1 MAKPLE
7 SRKKGGPQN
16 NHRPEVVEGLFPTLA
31 PGATIAG
38 ARARRRQDTYQR
50 LLAYDTDV
58 ATANGCNRLV
68 AGVDEAGRGAL
79 AGPVVSAAVILPPD
93 PGLLGVNDSKQ
104 IPEKT
109 RETLFEVI
117 VSAALCVTIAF
128 GSPELIDE
136 RNILQATLQT
146 MHRAVS
152 RLRLRPDIV
161 LVDGRD
167 VFQWEGLV
175 VAVKKGDSKSLAI
188 AAASVVA
195 KVARDRL
202 MRKLHKR
209 FPHYN
214 FESNKG
220 YGSREHL
227 DAILSRGHAS
237 VHRRSFRPKVVE
249 NAGVLF

>member
-1 MAKPLE
+1 MAKQPG
-7 SRKKGGPQN
+7 SRKKGGPPSSQ
-16 NHRPEVVEGLFPTLA
+16 RPDTVEGLTA
-31 PGATIAG
+31 GATTAG
-38 ARARRRQDTYQR
+38 VRARRQQDIYHR

-58 ATANGCNRLV
+58 ATAVGRHRLV

-93 PGLLGVNDSKQ
+93 PDLLGVNDSKQ
-104 IPEKT
+104 ISEKT
-109 RETLFEVI
+109 RETLFETI
-117 VSAALCVTIAF
+117 ISAALGVRIAF
-128 GSPELIDE
+128 GSPQLIDE
-136 RNILQATLQT
+136 RNILQATLFT

-152 RLRLRPDIV
+152 RLRPIPDIV

-167 VFQWEGLV
+167 VFQWEGTV
-175 VAVKKGDSKSLAI
+175 VAVKKGDTRSLAI

-227 DAILSRGHAS
+227 DAILSLGPAS

>member
-1 MAKPLE
+1 MAKQPG
-7 SRKKGGPQN
+7 SRKNGGPPSRQ
-16 NHRPEVVEGLFPTLA
+16 RPDAIEGLTS
-31 PGATIAG
+31 GITTAG
-38 ARARRRQDTYQR
+38 VRARRRQDTYQR
-50 LLAYDTDV
+50 LLDFDADV
-58 ATANGCNRLV
+58 ATATGCHRLV

-79 AGPVVSAAVILPPD
+79 AGPVVSAAVILPPHPD
-93 PGLLGVNDSKQ
+93 LLGVNDSKQ

-109 RETLFEVI
+109 RETLFETI
-117 VSAALCVTIAF
+117 ISAALAVRIAF
-128 GSPELIDE
+128 GSPQLIDE
-136 RNILQATLQT
+136 RNILQATLFT

-152 RLRLRPDIV
+152 RLRPGPDIV

-167 VFQWEGLV
+167 VFQWEGTV
-175 VAVKKGDSKSLAI
+175 VAVKKGDTRSLAI

-227 DAILSRGHAS
+227 DAILSLGPAV

>member
-1 MAKPLE
+1 LFA
-7 SRKKGGPQN
+7 
-16 NHRPEVVEGLFPTLA
+16 RPSGA
-31 PGATIAG
+31 PGETRT
-38 ARARRRQDTYQR
+38 RAALREDTYKR
-50 LLAYDTDV
+50 LLAYDSEIAD
-58 ATANGCNRLV
+58 AGGRFRLV

-93 PGLLGVNDSKQ
+93 PDLIGVNDSKK

-109 RETLFEVI
+109 RETLFDTI
-117 VSAALCVTIAF
+117 ISASVGVTIAL
-128 GSPELIDE
+128 GSPALIDE
-136 RNILQATLQT
+136 RNILQATLYT

-152 RLRLRPDIV
+152 RLRTRPDIV

-167 VFQWEGLV
+167 VFQWDGPV
-175 VAVKKGDSKSLAI
+175 VAVKKGDSQSLAI

-202 MRKLHKR
+202 MRKLHKQ

-220 YGSREHL
+220 YGSREHM
-227 DAILSRGHAS
+227 DAIIERGLAP

-249 NAGVLF
+249 NAGILF